1 MRNKVDEGEKMT
13 SEAKICN
20 SMIYHLKIC
29 EKLPDM
35 KTYNAIYTKVNW
47 IPPPEEFCKINVGAS
62 FHASTVQEG

>member
-1 MRNKVDEGEKMT
+1 VRNKVDEEEKMT
-13 SEAKICN
+13 SEN
-20 SMIYHLKIC
+20 LQIC

-35 KTYNAIYTKVNW
+35 KTYSTIYTNVNW